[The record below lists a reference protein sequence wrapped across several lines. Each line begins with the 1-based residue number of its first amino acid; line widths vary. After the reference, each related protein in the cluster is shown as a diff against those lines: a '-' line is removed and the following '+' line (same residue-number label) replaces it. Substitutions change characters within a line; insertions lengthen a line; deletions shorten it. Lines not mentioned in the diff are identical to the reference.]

1 MALSCQDRGHD
12 ARPKKGDLS
21 ERGRERIGLKVPLAA
36 ITPVHGANSRI
47 ENTTALV
54 VRLSVQPEPW
64 CEVAISSRMTRC
76 GVPTSCEPGTPCSLS
91 CRG

>member
-1 MALSCQDRGHD
+1 MALSCQDRGHG

-21 ERGRERIGLKVPLAA
+21 GRGRERIDPKAPLAA

-54 VRLSVQPEPW
+54 MRLSAQPEP
-64 CEVAISSRMTRC
+64 
-76 GVPTSCEPGTPCSLS
+76 
-91 CRG
+91 